1 MFLTFLFVSTKEYF
15 EFSLDVSAIK
25 PTLDD
30 FGRCL
35 IPFLLHIESYLVK
48 KKGH

>member
-1 MFLTFLFVSTKEYF
+1 MFLMFHVVSTKEHF

-25 PTLDD
+25 LTLDD

-35 IPFLLHIESYLVK
+35 IPFLFHIESCLD
-48 KKGH
+48 